1 MTVGLCQA
9 ACLIRVPTEV
19 VKTRM
24 QTSTYG
30 NLAGSSLAAA
40 KLVLSQEG
48 IRGFYRGFGTT
59 VMREVREIALRYDGL
74 MAYVGCIDTLHITAV
89 PSLRALEGTAVSST
103 RAEAVASLRG
113 RRLWKHRWRFCGC
126 PHNTTG
132 CPQNEGHARHQ
143 SEH

>member
-30 NLAGSSLAAA
+30 SLAGSSLAAA

-48 IRGFYRGFGTT
+48 LRGFYRCFGTT

-74 MAYVGCIDTLHITAV
+74 LAYIAYIDTIHIDPV
-89 PSLRALEGTAVSST
+89 SPLRAFESTALSST
-103 RAEAVASLRG
+103 GAEAVACLRG
-113 RRLWKHRWRFCGC
+113 RRLWKYLRRVCGC

-132 CPQNEGHARHQ
+132 CPQNEGHAGH
-143 SEH
+143 